1 MLTPGLK
8 PFPSHCVDVSQ
19 WLVWV
24 LGHGCVCD
32 VPLMGTAP
40 QCPRRPQ
47 DDTVRVLAA
56 YGLDDTLKL
65 DQARA
70 FVKSVFLLQVVH
82 PDALDVPADTI
93 IHDLEITD
101 VRPFP
106 RLSLLQTPAR
116 LLAKSTLFLSSI
128 LSLFLEPRL
137 L

>member
-1 MLTPGLK
+1 M
-8 PFPSHCVDVSQ
+8 
-19 WLVWV
+19 
-24 LGHGCVCD
+24 
-32 VPLMGTAP
+32 
-40 QCPRRPQ
+40 
-47 DDTVRVLAA
+47 RVLAA

-106 RLSLLQTPAR
+106 RPSLLQTPAH

-128 LSLFLEPRL
+128 LSLFLEPRSL
-137 L
+137 